1 MDLYLLGK
9 TPIHPETPTGS
20 DARYDPDFEVLQS
33 EIDKLSSPSAANG
46 VDWKKVSDTAARIL
60 SEKSKDLMAASYLAV
75 GQIHLNQIDGF
86 AVGAT
91 VLRDLLE
98 NYWETLYPSKKR
110 MRGRIGALNFWVEKA
125 GGLLETINATADR
138 KTLDTINQALTDLE
152 ALLDEHL
159 SDPPALHTI
168 KRQIKALIEQSG
180 DTFVP
185 EFQSDTSSASQ
196 SRSPDPSPAPTTD
209 QTETPSAPKP
219 QSQPQPSPSAMPES
233 DSGPMETEQDA
244 MKFANAGFQALR
256 NAGVFLFEKDGKSPD
271 AYRYRRLAVWAKVSF
286 LPPENNGKT
295 QIPPPSAQE
304 ITSLKDLKNDGNW
317 HVLLQTAEQKLSR
330 FIFWFDLCRLS
341 AEVLLK
347 LGPDYHKAHRAV
359 CDETA
364 FFLHRLAGIE
374 DLAFSDGM
382 PFADMETRQWLK
394 NIAFGSATA
403 GGGKIS
409 PGDIAAA
416 APESD
421 RMDEILESAT
431 SLASQQKI
439 MEAVELV
446 QNQLKSTASE
456 KGRLLWRM
464 ILCQILLDSEF
475 KQLSAP
481 HLEQIVADIDNYQ
494 LEAWEPAVA
503 LQGLALAWN
512 GFRSL
517 ADSRFN
523 DRAETLLNRISRL
536 DPAEALRLSR

>member
-9 TPIHPETPTGS
+9 TPIHPENPTGS

-33 EIDKLSSPSAANG
+33 EIDKLSSPSSTNG

-60 SEKSKDLMAASYLAV
+60 SKKSKDLMAASYLAV
-75 GQIHLNQIDGF
+75 GQIHLNQIAGF

-125 GGLLETINATADR
+125 GGLLESINATADR
-138 KTLDTINQALTDLE
+138 ETLDTINQALTDLE
-152 ALLDEHL
+152 ALLNEHL

-180 DTFVP
+180 NTFAP
-185 EFQSDTSSASQ
+185 EFQPDTGAASQ
-196 SRSPDPSPAPTTD
+196 SRSPAPTTD
-209 QTETPSAPKP
+209 QAETPPAAKP
-219 QSQPQPSPSAMPES
+219 QARPQPAPAAAPEA
-233 DSGPMETEQDA
+233 DSGSMESEQDA
-244 MKFANAGFQALR
+244 MKIANAGFQALR
-256 NAGVFLFEKDGKSPD
+256 NAGVFLFEKDGKNPD

-304 ITSLKDLKNDGNW
+304 IASLNDLKNDGNW
-317 HVLLQTAEQKLSR
+317 QVLLQSAEQKLSR
-330 FIFWFDLCRLS
+330 FIYWFDLCRLS

-347 LGPDYHKAHRAV
+347 LGPAYHKAHRAV

-364 FFLHRLAGIE
+364 FFLHRLAGVE
-374 DLAFSDGM
+374 DLAFSDGT
-382 PFADMETRQWLK
+382 PFANMETRQWLK
-394 NIAFGSATA
+394 NIAFGSAPA

-421 RMDEILESAT
+421 RMDEILEAAT

-446 QNQLKSTASE
+446 QNQLKSTTSE

-475 KQLSAP
+475 KPLSAP

-523 DRAETLLNRISRL
+523 DRAEALLNRISRL